1 MQKIVSLSLI
11 LVAFFFFNSCKKIEG
26 QGGSSTIKGVI
37 NVKKYSVVGSLV
49 AEYPGAEVDVYII
62 YGEGNTFYNDRI
74 KTSYDGSFEFNYLE
88 EGDYTVFVYED
99 NNDIINYPGGSSAVL
114 VTTSISGKKTTVDL
128 GTIDTKKL

>member
-1 MQKIVSLSLI
+1 MQKIISLSLI
-11 LVAFFFFNSCKKIEG
+11 LVASFFFNSCKKIEG
-26 QGGSSTIKGVI
+26 QGGSSTIKGAI
-37 NVKKYSVVGSLV
+37 NVKQYNVVGTLV

-62 YGEGNTFYNDRI
+62 YGAGNTFYNDRI

>member
-1 MQKIVSLSLI
+1 MQKIISLSLI
-11 LVAFFFFNSCKKIEG
+11 LVASFFFNSCKKIEG
-26 QGGSSTIKGVI
+26 QGGSSTIKGAI
-37 NVKKYSVVGSLV
+37 NVKQYNVVGTLV

-62 YGEGNTFYNDRI
+62 YGVGNTFYNDRI

>member
-1 MQKIVSLSLI
+1 MQKIISLSLI
-11 LVAFFFFNSCKKIEG
+11 LVASFFFNSCKKIEG
-26 QGGSSTIKGVI
+26 QGGASTIKGAI
-37 NVKKYSVVGSLV
+37 NVKQYNVVGTLV

-62 YGEGNTFYNDRI
+62 YGAGNTFYNDRI

>member
-1 MQKIVSLSLI
+1 MQKIISLSLI
-11 LVAFFFFNSCKKIEG
+11 LVASFFFNSCKKIEG

-37 NVKKYSVVGSLV
+37 NVKQYSLIGALV
-49 AEYPGAEVDVYII
+49 AEYPGVELDVYIV
-62 YGEGNTFYNDRI
+62 YGAGNTFYNDRI